1 MLCVSARSAAS
12 RNLALEYLGWRA
24 RSGAKEVGHLRHL
37 PISFEVRAGDQGQC
51 CERKDHDNLIV
62 RFILSAPSCEVSTL
76 MSGLVDSK
84 PVL

>member
-62 RFILSAPSCEVSTL
+62 RFILSAPHVGYQPSCR
-76 MSGLVDSK
+76 D
-84 PVL
+84 